1 MIVRALTVIAAV
13 ILLAGC
19 ASTTRTATDQ
29 PDTKPPATVTA
40 AAPRAV
46 PSVTRADA
54 AALADGNAR
63 FAGRLLA
70 QLARTHS
77 TLALSPFSISDV
89 LSMTYAGARG
99 STADQIATALQ
110 FGLPRP
116 RLAAAFNAQGQ
127 SLAKANRPGATLE
140 VANALFGQSGQT
152 FRQPFLA
159 ILARDYGAAMHP
171 VDFANSD
178 AVAQINAWVSDN
190 TAGNIPHLFAPGDVN
205 ALTRLV
211 LADAVYLDAKWLSP
225 FQAQNTH
232 ADVFHAPTGSIQ
244 VPTMHQD
251 GMFAY
256 RSADGYQAL
265 ELPYRG
271 GRLALDILLPGEG
284 QLQPLLARIAASGPL
299 RLLDGLT
306 PQYVAVALPKFQLR
320 TQFDLSAPLA
330 RLGMPL
336 AFQPGRADLSGIAGP
351 PGYLFIQH
359 VIHEAYIDVD
369 EAGTKAAAATG
380 VVIGTTAIQLPPKI
394 HFTVNRPFIFVLRDK
409 RTGAILFT
417 GITSHP

>member
-1 MIVRALTVIAAV
+1 MIVRALTVVAA
-13 ILLAGC
+13 LLALAGC
-19 ASTTRTATDQ
+19 ASATRSTTDQ
-29 PDTKPPATVTA
+29 PDRTPPATVTA
-40 AAPRAV
+40 AVPRAV

-54 AALADGNAR
+54 TALAEGNAR

-70 QLARTHS
+70 ELARTRS
-77 TLALSPFSISDV
+77 TLALSPFSISDAMA
-89 LSMTYAGARG
+89 MTYAGARG
-99 STADQIATALQ
+99 ATAEQMATALEY
-110 FGLPRP
+110 GLPLP
-116 RLAAAFNAQGQ
+116 RLAAAFNAQTQ

-140 VANALFGQSGQT
+140 VAGALFGQSGQA
-152 FRQPFLA
+152 FRPAFLA
-159 ILARDYGAAMHP
+159 LLARDYGAAMHT
-171 VDFANSD
+171 VDFANPD
-178 AVAQINAWVSDN
+178 AVTQINAWVSDN
-190 TAGNIPHLFAPGDVN
+190 TAGKIPHLLVPGDVN

-225 FQAQNTH
+225 FQPQNTH
-232 ADVFHAPTGSIQ
+232 PDVFHAPSGSIR

-251 GMFAY
+251 GTFAY
-256 RSADGYQAL
+256 RDADGYQVL

-271 GRLALDILLPGEG
+271 GRLALDILLPSPG
-284 QLQPLLARIAASGPL
+284 QLRPMLAQIATSGPL

-306 PQYVAVALPKFQLR
+306 PRYVTLAIPKFQLR
-320 TQFDLSAPLA
+320 TRFDLSGPLA
-330 RLGMPL
+330 RMGMPL

-394 HFTVNRPFIFVLRDK
+394 HFTVDRPFIFVLRDK

-417 GITSHP
+417 GVTSHP